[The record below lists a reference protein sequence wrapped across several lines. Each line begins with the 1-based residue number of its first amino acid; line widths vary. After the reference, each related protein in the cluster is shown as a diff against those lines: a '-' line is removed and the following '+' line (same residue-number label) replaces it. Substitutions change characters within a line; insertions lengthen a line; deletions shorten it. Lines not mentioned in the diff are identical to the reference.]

1 MLVPE
6 MVLMAVS
13 LVCHADVMPTP
24 GPNRSTQDPKLEK
37 EARTSEASDAA
48 TVIAGAHT
56 ATTQQSTAQTNAPS
70 HNQVKSSQVK
80 SRHHCSRALAAQRVT
95 YVPPLT
101 AP

>member
-70 HNQVKSSQVK
+70 HNQVKSSQDI
-80 SRHHCSRALAAQRVT
+80 
-95 YVPPLT
+95 T
-101 AP
+101 APALGTSLPSV

>member
-37 EARTSEASDAA
+37 EARTSEAVDAA

-56 ATTQQSTAQTNAPS
+56 AAEHGTEQRTITQSSKHTTAPVLG
-70 HNQVKSSQVK
+70 H
-80 SRHHCSRALAAQRVT
+80 LAAQRVT